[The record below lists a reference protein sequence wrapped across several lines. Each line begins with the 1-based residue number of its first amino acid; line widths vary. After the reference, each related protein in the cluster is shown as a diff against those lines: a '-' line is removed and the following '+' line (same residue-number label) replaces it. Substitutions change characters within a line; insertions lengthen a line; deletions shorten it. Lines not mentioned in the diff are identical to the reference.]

1 MTTGKY
7 TRVGSSKGPLTI
19 GGAEKKMEEDSSFT
33 YVPQFSVAGS
43 LSEVESWLLEHH
55 PDDTSKAL
63 QGAYNTKNLKKA
75 TVRRAFVREVESWQE
90 HREREHKRRQ
100 DERQINLLVLVEF
113 LKRYQDQRRADGLTG
128 DKKSGRKTL
137 RDKLSEVIASGKVMD
152 VTSALEKGK
161 GVTRVVLKSNSIKKR
176 LVDDDSDPLHHVVY
190 NPRVATAGGGVR
202 HFLVEYGGFT
212 DDQISIVVDA
222 VSSNGEVTLTR
233 TTTPS
238 KPRPSSPLTKRFISP
253 LRRNQDSSVDDLL
266 DGLNA

>member
-19 GGAEKKMEEDSSFT
+19 GGAEKKMQEDPTFT

-43 LSEVESWLLEHH
+43 LSEVEEWLQEHQ
-55 PDDTSKAL
+55 PDDATKAL
-63 QGAYNTKNLKKA
+63 QGAYNIKNLKKA
-75 TVRRAFVREVESWQE
+75 TVRKAFSKELDQWQE
-90 HREREHKRRQ
+90 YRESEHKKRQ
-100 DERQINLLVLVEF
+100 DERQINLMILVSL
-113 LKRYQDQRRADGLTG
+113 LKRYNVQRREDGLTG
-128 DKKSGRKTL
+128 DKKPGRKTL

-152 VTSALEKGK
+152 VTSAVEKGK

-176 LVDDDSDPLHHVVY
+176 LVEDDSDPLHHVVY
-190 NPRVATAGGGVR
+190 NPRVATAGDGVR
-202 HFLVEYGGFT
+202 HFLLEYGGFT
-212 DDQISIVVDA
+212 DAQISTVVDA

-238 KPRPSSPLTKRFISP
+238 KVRPSSPLTKRFSSP
-253 LRRNQDSSVDDLL
+253 LRRNQDTSVDDLL